1 MFWDEQGLC
10 AGSGCSESPRACML
24 VTFLHKRASSF
35 VSFRGLSAHFG
46 GRVNFALAN
55 MSSSSTAA
63 AAPAAATAPA
73 PAGGEVLF
81 SLNFKLSGPE
91 VDEKTTEI
99 ISKYKTAL
107 DEIVSAGRSGFAPF
121 AALADADAD
130 AVIASSQV
138 TLPALTSTDAT
149 AREASTK
156 AKQALREMWQ
166 EAYSR
171 VEIFKVLERAAED
184 LSAQLDDGSS
194 GTADAEK
201 QQRFVDKTL
210 EAFRQNGCTAP
221 DELRDQYIELNQQ
234 CGRLAS
240 AFEQEINEGV
250 WRKRQ

>member
-1 MFWDEQGLC
+1 MTFTILR
-10 AGSGCSESPRACML
+10 RAA
-24 VTFLHKRASSF
+24 FF
-35 VSFRGLSAHFG
+35 NFRRLSVHCG
-46 GRVNFALAN
+46 GRVRFAIA
-55 MSSSSTAA
+55 MSSSSSSSLSAATTAA
-63 AAPAAATAPA
+63 PV
-73 PAGGEVLF
+73 GREVLF

-91 VDEKTTEI
+91 VDEKTAEI

-107 DEIVSAGRSGFAPF
+107 DEIASAGLSGFAPF

-171 VEIFKVLERAAED
+171 VDVFKVLERAAED
-184 LSAQLDDGSS
+184 LSLQLEDLSS
-194 GTADAEK
+194 GAADLEIR
-201 QQRFVDKTL
+201 QRFVDKTL

-221 DELRDQYIELNQQ
+221 DDLRGRYIELNQQ

-250 WRKRQ
+250 Y